1 MPSADTDPTLRM
13 SGPTPS
19 GRRRP
24 SPPTLAA
31 AVAAALAAAALG
43 ISLLADDGM
52 RVRTE
57 EQGTTVPTTATVVS
71 TTTSVAGASTT
82 VTAPATTV
90 VSTPPRQERLSAE
103 SRLSLDGIGP
113 VDVGMTLAEASE
125 AAGMPIRTKPGD
137 PYGPECEYAYPAQE
151 LDDVA
156 FMVFNGRI
164 ARVDVGHRGSGRVR
178 TVSGVGIGS
187 TEEEVSRT
195 YPGRIRVEG
204 HPYVPTGHY
213 LVYTPADPN
222 LQHLGMI
229 FETDGKVVTSFRS
242 GRKDAVG
249 QIEGCS

>member
-1 MPSADTDPTLRM
+1 MPSADTDPTLRI

-24 SPPTLAA
+24 SRPTLAA

-43 ISLLADDGM
+43 VSVLTDDGV

-57 EQGTTVPTTATVVS
+57 EQGTTGPTTATTV
-71 TTTSVAGASTT
+71 ASTT
-82 VTAPATTV
+82 VTAPATTA

-113 VDVGMTLAEASE
+113 VDVGMTLDEASA

-204 HPYVPTGHY
+204 HPYVPEGHY
-213 LVYTPADPN
+213 LVYTPADAN